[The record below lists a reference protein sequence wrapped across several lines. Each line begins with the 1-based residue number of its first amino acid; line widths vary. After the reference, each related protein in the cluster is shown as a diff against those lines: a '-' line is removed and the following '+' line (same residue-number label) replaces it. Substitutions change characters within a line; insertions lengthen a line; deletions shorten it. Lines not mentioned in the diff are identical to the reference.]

1 VAFSKALLPFT
12 QHIVAVSATWG
23 GANAELIPQRWSP
36 PQAARTNVGVGIFS
50 GVIKLLRGPSRRT
63 KFRST
68 QHYAIRRTSMKTE
81 DLGNSKILNLFFK
94 PAGILMGSRVRKWLM
109 DPVKTLSIADVQPG
123 QTILE
128 VGCGTGFFTIPA
140 AQMVGD
146 QGCILAMDASSGFL
160 KEVYKKLRKA
170 NLKNVRVIQR
180 DALNTGLE
188 SESVDKVLLFGVIPF
203 PLLPLDK
210 LLPEMYR
217 VLKPGG
223 TMSVWLF
230 PPLVHNWIPNII
242 IRSKLFESINEQS
255 NVYNYVRR

>member
-1 VAFSKALLPFT
+1 
-12 QHIVAVSATWG
+12 
-23 GANAELIPQRWSP
+23 
-36 PQAARTNVGVGIFS
+36 
-50 GVIKLLRGPSRRT
+50 
-63 KFRST
+63 
-68 QHYAIRRTSMKTE
+68 MKTE
-81 DLGNSKILNLFFK
+81 DLGNSKILNMFFK
-94 PAGILMGSRVRKWLM
+94 PAGLLMGSRVRKWLM
-109 DPVKTLSIADVQPG
+109 DPVKTLRIADVQLG

-128 VGCGTGFFTIPA
+128 VGCGTGFFTISA

-160 KEVYKKLRKA
+160 KEVDKKVRKA
-170 NLKNVRVIQR
+170 NLENVSVIQR

-210 LLPEMYR
+210 LLPEMHR

-230 PPLVHNWIPNII
+230 PPLVHNWVPNII
-242 IRSKLFESINEQS
+242 IRSKLFEHINEQS
-255 NVYNYVRR
+255 NVYNYIRT